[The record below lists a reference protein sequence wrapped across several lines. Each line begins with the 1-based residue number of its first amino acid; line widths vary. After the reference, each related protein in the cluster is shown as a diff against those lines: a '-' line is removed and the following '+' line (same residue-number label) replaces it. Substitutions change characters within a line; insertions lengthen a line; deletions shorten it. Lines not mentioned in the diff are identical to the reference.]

1 MAGLSKTLK
10 RRATKRDTA
19 DTNVTAQDLREKKME
34 QEDTVLLS
42 SAGMNLSPSDRSLH
56 CIHS

>member
-19 DTNVTAQDLREKKME
+19 DTNVTAQDLREKKNG
-34 QEDTVLLS
+34 TGRYCL
-42 SAGMNLSPSDRSLH
+42 AF
-56 CIHS
+56 